1 MAKTNGGQGMR
12 RLNVQLGQLEECIR
26 MSLFAIDKLPRNPPL
41 AKGEVL
47 LLQLVKAHA
56 QESGQLDRR
65 IEFALIFDHVEEDR
79 AGDISRRHWPSAGK
93 TWKHIVVCSETI
105 ATLPFSLE
113 ALGLSRAYSGQANPM
128 YIDPADEA
136 KIRPFLDKSGL
147 IVQPQAVGVREL
159 LVAIGNYDRVS
170 REAEVRTT
178 RVAEHDRRLR
188 NPWLGNTLKAL
199 YEHRCQIC
207 THDFRPRYDVAYA
220 DTRLLRPTGAPLDF
234 VSKNVVVLCPNHN
247 AIIGEAKPSFDDSQ
261 LAFRYQNGLVEKIM
275 LRDHFIA

>member
-1 MAKTNGGQGMR
+1 MR
-12 RLNVQLGQLEECIR
+12 RLNVQLSQIEECIR
-26 MSLFAIDKLPRNPPL
+26 TSLFAIDSLPRNPPL

-47 LLQLVKAHA
+47 LLQLVKADA
-56 QESGQLDRR
+56 QESGRLDRR
-65 IEFALIFDHVEEDR
+65 IEFALIFDHIEEDR
-79 AGDISRRHWPSAGK
+79 TGDMSRRHWPRAGK
-93 TWKHIVVCSETI
+93 TWKHIVVCSEAI

-113 ALGLSRAYSGQANPM
+113 RLDLSRNYAGQTNAM
-128 YIDPADEA
+128 YIEPADEA

-147 IVQPQAVGVREL
+147 IVQPQAMGIREL
-159 LVAIGNYDRVS
+159 LIAIGNYDRIS

-199 YEHRCQIC
+199 YEHKCQVC
-207 THDFRPRYDVAYA
+207 AHDFRPRYDVAYA
-220 DTRLLRPTGAPLDF
+220 DTRLLRSTGAPVDF

-247 AIIGEAKPSFDDSQ
+247 AIIGEAKPSFNASQ
-261 LAFRYQNGLVEKIM
+261 LAFKFQNGLVEKIM